1 MICAPLLATGG
12 FVASESYQWHRELI
26 ARRGDGYDPRVRAR
40 IEEGQAPRVGLK
52 GTARISGRWTP
63 LSYWLLRRP
72 LAAIRT
78 TLGL

>member
-1 MICAPLLATGG
+1 MQAHPLSPVEARLHYFSHEAVQRPDGG
-12 FVASESYQWHRELI
+12 YAY
-26 ARRGDGYDPRVRAR
+26 RVRAR